1 MKFSLL
7 PKHSFRKLTRKSK
20 KQMKTN
26 VLNKMNEWTLTI
38 TQNEKGNVSELWKL
52 SSGPVT
58 HTLKKHLLVK
68 LRKNSNFP
76 NIWQK
81 SCWILNRQIRKWWV
95 QTFGDKEQTE
105 KLDVDRQDVSSTRTF
120 FFYTTCTVWLKVE
133 NNKGS
138 RVLCKRTYFVY
149 ANSTCWLL
157 CFYTL
162 WRATHPHVYEVQH
175 KPMF

>member
-1 MKFSLL
+1 MNTYDHAKW
-7 PKHSFRKLTRKSK
+7 KGQRIWIVKTVIRTGYTYFREAPACK
-20 KQMKTN
+20 
-26 VLNKMNEWTLTI
+26 I
-38 TQNEKGNVSELWKL
+38 KG
-52 SSGPVT
+52 
-58 HTLKKHLLVK
+58 K
-68 LRKNSNFP
+68 LRNFP

-81 SCWILNRQIRKWWV
+81 SCEILNRQIRKLWV

-105 KLDVDRQDVSSTRTF
+105 KLDVDRQDVSSAHTF
-120 FFYTTCTVWLKVE
+120 FFYTTCAVWLKVE

-138 RVLCKRTYFVY
+138 RVLCKLTYFVY
-149 ANSTCWLL
+149 ANWTCWLL